1 MSKLITIKSISGG
14 GGGGGLMRTDSTPA
28 WHASDFRLTTS
39 LFGGGGRGGG
49 RRGGGINGVS
59 RADRLNGLENSK
71 TVELQRRR
79 GWKRESA
86 EEQASHLS
94 RISDLTV
101 SE

>member
-14 GGGGGLMRTDSTPA
+14 GGGGGLMRTDSNPA

-49 RRGGGINGVS
+49 RRGGINGVS

-79 GWKRESA
+79 GWKRKSQQKSRHLTSA
-86 EEQASHLS
+86 GSL
-94 RISDLTV
+94 I
-101 SE
+101 

>member
-1 MSKLITIKSISGG
+1 MSKLITIKSIS

-39 LFGGGGRGGG
+39 LFGGGGRGG
-49 RRGGGINGVS
+49 RQAGGGINGVS

-79 GWKRESA
+79 GWKRKSQQKSRHLTSA
-86 EEQASHLS
+86 GSL
-94 RISDLTV
+94 I
-101 SE
+101 